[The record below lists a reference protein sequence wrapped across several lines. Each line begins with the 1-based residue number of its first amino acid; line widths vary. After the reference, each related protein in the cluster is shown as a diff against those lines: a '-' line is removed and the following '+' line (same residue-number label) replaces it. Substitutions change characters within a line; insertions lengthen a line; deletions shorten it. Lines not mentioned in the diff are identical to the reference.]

1 MPEIRQ
7 ENGTGVAPTPDGG
20 SSMTD
25 ISRCIVLDAPFE
37 ASVTATLE
45 AFRAEGFDLASTLD
59 LREYLARNV
68 HHDCRRYL
76 LLNLLLPHVT
86 LEALQLNP
94 ELGPLVL
101 TTIVIYELPDGEAAV
116 VARPSLAP
124 GLVDD
129 GERAA
134 SHVLANLADRAAE
147 RLAHA
152 LDRLSKVQVAVRNTR
167 RT

>member
-1 MPEIRQ
+1 
-7 ENGTGVAPTPDGG
+7 
-20 SSMTD
+20 MTD

-45 AFRAEGFDLASTLD
+45 AFRAEGFDLASTFD
-59 LREYLARNV
+59 LREYLARSA

-76 LLNLLLPHVT
+76 LLNLLLPRVT
-86 LEALQLNP
+86 LEALQLDP

-116 VARPSLAP
+116 IARPSLAP
-124 GLVDD
+124 AVVDV

-134 SHVLANLADRAAE
+134 SHALAELADRAAE

-152 LDRLSKVQVAVRNTR
+152 LDRLRTAPVVAR
-167 RT
+167 R